1 MGVRAAAETTGVSSS
16 LIVKM
21 KTAVFLTFSVLFLWT
36 SRTVGQANYDT
47 TIIAYDGR
55 VMTIRI
61 HGTDTS
67 ILATIPEVVVKAP
80 RVFANDEEYRAYM
93 RYRRYAT
100 DVLPYAIESIKLYR
114 RYEQETEGMKR
125 GEARKVAKRMQ
136 KEAKEG
142 FTDPL
147 KDLTRTQGKILVKM
161 IERHLD
167 TSMYEVLKSV
177 RGTFTAT
184 KWQTVGKLYGYDLK
198 EGYTPGEDKVLDLI
212 LGDFE
217 ITVK

>member
-1 MGVRAAAETTGVSSS
+1 MNRLHV
-16 LIVKM
+16 L
-21 KTAVFLTFSVLFLWT
+21 VFLIFLLT
-36 SRTVGQANYDT
+36 IAGELSGQSEIAFDT
-47 TIIAYDGR
+47 TIVHQDGR
-55 VMTIRI
+55 VMRIRI
-61 HGTDTS
+61 NGTDTVVV
-67 ILATIPEVVVKAP
+67 ATMPEVVIKAP
-80 RVFANDEEYRAYM
+80 PVFTNDEEYRQYM
-93 RYRRYAT
+93 RYRRYAM

-114 RYEQETEGMKR
+114 RYERETAGMKP
-125 GEARKVAKRMQ
+125 GKARKYAKEMQ

-177 RGTFTAT
+177 RGTFTAA

-198 EGYTPGEDKVLDLI
+198 DGYTPGEDKVLDMI

>member
-1 MGVRAAAETTGVSSS
+1 MRISFY
-16 LIVKM
+16 LIFL
-21 KTAVFLTFSVLFLWT
+21 VFLAWSPCIQAQSV
-36 SRTVGQANYDT
+36 YDT
-47 TIIAYDGR
+47 TIIANDGR
-55 VMTIRI
+55 IMRVRI
-61 HGTDTS
+61 EGTDTVVV
-67 ILATIPEVVVKAP
+67 ATIPEVVVKAP
-80 RVFANDEEYRAYM
+80 RVFANDEEYRQYM

-100 DVLPYAIESIKLYR
+100 EVLPYAIESIRLYR
-114 RYEQETEGMKR
+114 RYEQETAGLKR
-125 GEARKVAKRMQ
+125 GQARKHAKKMQ
-136 KEAKEG
+136 KEIKED

-177 RGTFTAT
+177 RGTFTAA
-184 KWQTVGKLYGYDLK
+184 KWQTVGKLYGYDLR
-198 EGYTPGEDKVLDLI
+198 EGYTAGEDKVLDMI

>member
-1 MGVRAAAETTGVSSS
+1 
-16 LIVKM
+16 M
-21 KTAVFLTFSVLFLWT
+21 KKAVFLIFSVLLLST
-36 SRTVGQANYDT
+36 SWVIGQTLYDT
-47 TIIAYDGR
+47 TIVAHDGR

-61 HGTDTS
+61 TGTDT
-67 ILATIPEVVVKAP
+67 IIVATIPEVVVKAP

-114 RYEQETEGMKR
+114 RYEEETKGMRR
-125 GEARKVAKRMQ
+125 GQARKVARQMQ

-177 RGTFTAT
+177 RGNLTAA

-198 EGYTPGEDKVLDLI
+198 EGYEPGEDKVLDLI

>member
-1 MGVRAAAETTGVSSS
+1 
-16 LIVKM
+16 M
-21 KTAVFLTFSVLFLWT
+21 KRVVFLIFSVLLLWVAQV
-36 SRTVGQANYDT
+36 RGQSTTIYDT
-47 TIIAYDGR
+47 TIVAHDGR

-61 HGTDTS
+61 TGTDT
-67 ILATIPEVVVKAP
+67 IIVATIPEVVVKAP
-80 RVFANDEEYRAYM
+80 RIFANDEEYRAYM

-114 RYEQETEGMKR
+114 RYEKETAGMRR
-125 GEARKVAKRMQ
+125 GQARKVSKQMQ

-167 TSMYEVLKSV
+167 TPMYEVLKNV
-177 RGTFTAT
+177 RGNFTAA

-198 EGYTPGEDKVLDLI
+198 EGYSPGEDKVLDLI
-212 LGDFE
+212 LADFE